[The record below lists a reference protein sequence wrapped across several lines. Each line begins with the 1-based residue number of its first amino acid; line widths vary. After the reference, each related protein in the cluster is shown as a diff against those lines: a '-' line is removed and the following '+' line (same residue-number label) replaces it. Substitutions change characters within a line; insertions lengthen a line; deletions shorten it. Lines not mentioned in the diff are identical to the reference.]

1 MENMIIV
8 FILSRYSYYREQR

>member
-8 FILSRYSYYREQR
+8 FILSRYSYRE